1 MPTMETFEEFIGGG
15 GNVGK
20 RNPRIFVSGEIFPAY
35 EIFVTLSDFATIE
48 DRVNVQGGIGIFG
61 EDERSGRRMW
71 MEVGW
76 VVVGLEKGDMK
87 DGMETGEV
95 GRETEFVH
103 EIG

>member
-1 MPTMETFEEFIGGG
+1 METFEEFIGGG

-20 RNPRIFVSGEIFPAY
+20 RNPGVFVGRKVLPAH
-35 EIFVTLSDFATIE
+35 EVLVALSDLAAVE
-48 DRVNVQGGIGIFG
+48 DGVDVEWRVGVFG
-61 EDERSGRRMW
+61 EDERSRRRVW

-76 VVVGLEKGDMK
+76 VVVGFEKGDMK
-87 DGMETGEV
+87 DGMKTGEV